1 MGQCLSTS
9 SSRHR
14 VPSPPPAPA
23 GAATRTDQATRY
35 GPASLHGPQGLSARD
50 STDTSDVADV
60 SIPPRAVLRWPN
72 GEGSHGRLEVGT
84 SGALHFLADGVNGRP
99 LEDRCEQ
106 RPGRH
111 ELAPGP
117 IPVRLAEGPTD
128 GGPLHVT
135 PTLMQT
141 LPPVD
146 PGVLQMLA
154 RTAARTPEAG
164 VSDRAEKA
172 FMRIMADALRHME
185 TDCTDPV
192 AVQRARASLMR
203 PFAVEMTPTPS
214 GGYLAMVKGGENEDP
229 GHRLMHLEEGEHLFL
244 RVAQEVGRE
253 AHALAISA
261 TRLPGGQVQ
270 LSIFNSHGWGHMS
283 DGLQLATGLTG
294 RHAAVGKLMSLADAS
309 KALSF
314 LNSHVVNFADR
325 TPTEDGAWQAP
336 GAGLPLWVWLS
347 TFGPDEVELQPTGP
361 QTTPQKSA
369 DCGIEV
375 QFAWLASVLP
385 EPDYKLAKAHV
396 LNALTHAQDDSDP
409 QALQHLKERV
419 TSSLSGYAM
428 AAATGAD
435 R

>member
-1 MGQCLSTS
+1 MGQCLSAS
-9 SSRHR
+9 SSRNR
-14 VPSPPPAPA
+14 VQSPPPSPG
-23 GAATRTDQATRY
+23 GAAARTDQASRY
-35 GPASLHGPQGLSARD
+35 GSESLHGPQGLAARD
-50 STDTSDVADV
+50 STGTRDVADG

-72 GEGSHGRLEVGT
+72 GEGSHGRLEIGT
-84 SGALHFLADGVNGRP
+84 SGTLHFLADGVNGRP

-106 RPGRH
+106 RPARS
-111 ELAPGP
+111 ELHPAP
-117 IPVRLAEGPTD
+117 IPVSLAEGPTD
-128 GGPLHVT
+128 GGAVHVT

-141 LPPVD
+141 LPPVE

-172 FMRIMADALRHME
+172 FTRIMADALRHME
-185 TDCTDPV
+185 ADCTDPV

-203 PFAVEMTPTPS
+203 PFAVEMAPTPS
-214 GGYLAMVKGGENEDP
+214 GGYLAMVEGGDNEDP
-229 GHRLMHLEEGEHLFL
+229 GRALMLLEEGEHLFL
-244 RVAQEVGRE
+244 RVAQQVGLD

-261 TRLPGGQVQ
+261 TRLEGGQVR
-270 LSIFNSHGWGHMS
+270 LSIFNSLGWGHMS
-283 DGLQLATGLTG
+283 DGLQLASGLTS
-294 RHAAVGKLMSLADAS
+294 RHAAVGKLMSLEDAS

-347 TFGPDEVELQPTGP
+347 TFGTDEADLQPTGP
-361 QTTPQKSA
+361 QTTAQKSA